1 MELVFS
7 KVVAIFLLL
16 MAGYVVGK
24 LKLLPENADTTL
36 TVLLLKVLTPC
47 LILSSVTS
55 KELSDDTVSV
65 TVSTLLGTVFYFAI
79 AAILGLLFCKYILS
93 LPKTEVGTWAFV
105 FASNNTG
112 FMGFPITLSIFGQ
125 DIFFLMVMQNIILGV
140 YLYSIGPILIRYGN
154 DHIGYEK
161 HSFGVRVKSF
171 LSTLN
176 NPNIIISAVAMVML
190 FCGLHLPDMLF
201 ESVDTMGNAV
211 VPTSMI
217 LVGLQLSQNDILD
230 MFKDKHIVIFSI
242 FKMTLLPAFVFLC
255 VNWLPIASDV
265 KLTLVL
271 SAVFPAAVVT
281 VPVCILEEKDPSEAA
296 NLVALTTLLSVVTI
310 PIWSVILLHLYMQ

>member
-36 TVLLLKVLTPC
+36 TVLLIKVLTPC
-47 LILSSVTS
+47 MILSSVTS

-65 TVSTLLGTVFYFAI
+65 TVSTLLGTAFYFVVAI
-79 AAILGLLFCKYILS
+79 ALGMLFCKYILK
-93 LPKTEVGTWAFV
+93 LPKTEVGTWTFV
-105 FASNNTG
+105 LASDNTG

-154 DHIGYEK
+154 EHIGYEK
-161 HSFGVRVKSF
+161 HAFGVRVKAF

-190 FCGLHLPDMLF
+190 FCGWHLPDLLF
-201 ESVDTMGNAV
+201 ESVDTMSNAV
-211 VPTSMI
+211 VPISMI
-217 LVGLQLSQNDILD
+217 LVGIQLSQNDLLD
-230 MFKDKHIVIFSI
+230 MFKEKKYVIFSV
-242 FKMTLLPAFVFLC
+242 FRMTLLPALVFLC
-255 VNWLPIASDV
+255 VNWLPISSDV

-271 SAVFPAAVVT
+271 SATFPAAVVT
-281 VPVCILEEKDPSEAA
+281 VPICILEEKDPTDAA

-310 PIWSVILLHLYMQ
+310 PIWAVILLHIYM

>member
-55 KELSDDTVSV
+55 KELNDDTVSA
-65 TVSTLLGTVFYFAI
+65 TIWTLLGSSVYFAV
-79 AAILGLLFCKYILS
+79 AAVLGLLFCKYILRI
-93 LPKTEVGTWAFV
+93 PKIDVGTWAFV
-105 FASNNTG
+105 FGSVNTG

-161 HSFGVRVKSF
+161 LTFGGQVKAF

-176 NPNIIISAVAMVML
+176 NPNIIMSAVALIML
-190 FCGLHLPDMLF
+190 FCGLHLPDMIF
-201 ESVDTMGNAV
+201 DSVDLMGNAV
-211 VPTSMI
+211 VPTSML
-217 LVGLQLSQNDILD
+217 LVGIQLSQNDLLE
-230 MFKDKHIVIFSI
+230 MFKDKRNVLFSI
-242 FKMTLLPAFVFLC
+242 FKMLMLPAFIFLC
-255 VNWLPIASDV
+255 VNWLPLSSDV

-271 SAVFPAAVVT
+271 SSIFPAAVVT
-281 VPVCILEEKDPSEAA
+281 VPVCILEEKDPTDAA

-310 PIWSVILLHLYMQ
+310 PIWSVILLHLYA